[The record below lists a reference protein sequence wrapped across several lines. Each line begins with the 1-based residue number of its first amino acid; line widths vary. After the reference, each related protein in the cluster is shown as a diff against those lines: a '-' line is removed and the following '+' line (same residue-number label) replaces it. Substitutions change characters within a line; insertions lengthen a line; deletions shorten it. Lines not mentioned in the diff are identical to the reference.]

1 MSKKYKKSNL
11 IVGALLIYTTFVAIY
26 FVFISDVAMD
36 MERTLTIVF
45 SYAIIAILGVVLRK
59 KERLKNDRED
69 DLNNNKKKLT

>member
-69 DLNNNKKKLT
+69 DLNNNKKN